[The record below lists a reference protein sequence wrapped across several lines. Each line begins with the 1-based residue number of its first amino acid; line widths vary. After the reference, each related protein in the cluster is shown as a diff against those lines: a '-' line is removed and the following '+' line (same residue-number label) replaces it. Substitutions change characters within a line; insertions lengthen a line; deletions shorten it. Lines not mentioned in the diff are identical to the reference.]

1 MRILVDGTPLLLP
14 GGGVKSYVYNLLVN
28 LRRAADG
35 RADVRAFPF
44 LNGVGELTHSRSI
57 SGCVSTCARLGLV
70 RLANWCDMPVMDL
83 VGRGADLFHATN
95 TQVACPPRHVRLTA
109 TIHDATCWLMP
120 HVHTPSNVR
129 ETRLFFERM
138 RSRVEAWIAVSN
150 NSRNDAIEAA
160 RVPAGRI
167 EVIYPGVPD
176 AFFEATPQAAASVR
190 RKYALAKPYV
200 LDVCVLEPRKNVGAL
215 LAAYQR
221 LPRALRTEFDLVMV
235 GPVGWGV
242 SREINLMRSS
252 PGVHYLGYV
261 PEADLPAL
269 TAGATVFAY
278 PSLYEGFGLPVAQ
291 AMAAGVPV
299 LTSNRSALPETTA
312 GSAVLIDPE
321 NIDEITGALEQLLGS
336 DSLRSE
342 LAERGRRRAAAFRRR
357 DSAAKTLDFLM
368 RVQCA

>member
-1 MRILVDGTPLLLP
+1 
-14 GGGVKSYVYNLLVN
+14 
-28 LRRAADG
+28 
-35 RADVRAFPF
+35 
-44 LNGVGELTHSRSI
+44 
-57 SGCVSTCARLGLV
+57 
-70 RLANWCDMPVMDL
+70 
-83 VGRGADLFHATN
+83 
-95 TQVACPPRHVRLTA
+95 VRLTA

-278 PSLYEGFGLPVAQ
+278 PSLYEGFGLPALE
-291 AMAAGVPV
+291 AMLLGTPV
-299 LTSNRSALPETTA
+299 ICANTASLPEVVGDA
-312 GSAVLIDPE
+312 ALMVDPY
-321 NIDEITGALEQLLGS
+321 
-336 DSLRSE
+336 
-342 LAERGRRRAAAFRRR
+342 
-357 DSAAKTLDFLM
+357 DSAALAQAIRRIDGDEGLRADYSVRGRAQAAVYSPENYRQRLKDLYQRFT
-368 RVQCA
+368 